1 MEKFKSKIDLWFVI
15 LVGILFTL
23 ILIRLAYDQN
33 WVGFIFII
41 FVISYVIYSFS
52 TTTYSIEGDKL
63 KIKCGYFFN
72 FLIEI
77 KDIKTISETFNI
89 ISSPA
94 LSFNRLEI
102 LYNKFDTLLI
112 SPKDKNRFLETIK
125 RINPEIKIV
134 LKK

>member
-15 LVGILFTL
+15 LVSILFTL
-23 ILIRLAYDQN
+23 LLIRLAYDQN

-41 FVISYVIYSFS
+41 VVISYVIYSFL
-52 TTTYSIEGDKL
+52 TTVYSIEGDKL

-77 KDIKTISETFNI
+77 KDIKKISETFNI

-112 SPKDKNRFLETIK
+112 SPKDKIRFLEAVK

>member
-1 MEKFKSKIDLWFVI
+1 M
-15 LVGILFTL
+15 
-23 ILIRLAYDQN
+23 
-33 WVGFIFII
+33 
-41 FVISYVIYSFS
+41 
-52 TTTYSIEGDKL
+52 YSIEGDKL

-72 FLIEI
+72 FLIEV
-77 KDIKTISETFNI
+77 KKIKTISETFNI

-102 LYNKFDTLLI
+102 LYNKYDTLLI
-112 SPKDKNRFLETIK
+112 SPKDKNRFLEAIK

>member
-1 MEKFKSKIDLWFVI
+1 MQKFKSKIDLWFTI

-33 WVGFIFII
+33 WVGFIFILI
-41 FVISYVIYSFS
+41 VVSYVVYSFL
-52 TTTYSIEGDKL
+52 TTFYVIEGDKL

-77 KDIKTISETFNI
+77 KDVQKVSETFNI

-102 LYNKFDTLLI
+102 LYNKFNTLLI
-112 SPKDKNRFLETIK
+112 SPKDKNRFLKELK
-125 RINPEIKIV
+125 RVNPDIKIV